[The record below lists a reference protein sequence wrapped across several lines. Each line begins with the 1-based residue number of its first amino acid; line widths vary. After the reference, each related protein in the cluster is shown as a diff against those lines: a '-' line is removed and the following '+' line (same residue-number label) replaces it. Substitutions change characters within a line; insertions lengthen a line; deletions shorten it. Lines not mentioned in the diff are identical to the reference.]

1 METKNEKAASKC
13 SSEMKPEKE
22 SKSLEVPTLAVPTKG
37 FKSMNST
44 DEEKSCLKKCVS
56 VIKYHRKQKDVEK
69 AKGPGNNGSSQSETI
84 SRNRIEV
91 KAPSKQITEIG
102 KRAYAETEQH
112 GEESC
117 LGPDMCISDEYDG
130 LKARFRQDP
139 ASDSQEKL
147 LPEEMIQLLSEQDI
161 QLPEKKMTEILY
173 REAAQYEKSSKKIK
187 KKMKISSH
195 EAAQKE
201 NPAARPISR
210 AGYALGCFST
220 KKKMDCAES
229 VLFVVV
235 SEGNT
240 SLFYAQKV
248 HDSLKARVAALRQ
261 ETSMLNQELRRL
273 PTLCMHLIEDN
284 KILMDELKKM
294 CEPHII
300 EILEA
305 KDPNNNSQ
313 TDLRT

>member
-1 METKNEKAASKC
+1 
-13 SSEMKPEKE
+13 
-22 SKSLEVPTLAVPTKG
+22 
-37 FKSMNST
+37 
-44 DEEKSCLKKCVS
+44 
-56 VIKYHRKQKDVEK
+56 
-69 AKGPGNNGSSQSETI
+69 
-84 SRNRIEV
+84 
-91 KAPSKQITEIG
+91 
-102 KRAYAETEQH
+102 
-112 GEESC
+112 
-117 LGPDMCISDEYDG
+117 MCISDPQDG

-147 LPEEMIQLLSEQDI
+147 LPEEMIQLLCEQDI
-161 QLPEKKMTEILY
+161 QLPEKEMTEILY

-195 EAAQKE
+195 EAAQK
-201 NPAARPISR
+201 PTQFLGLAIP
-210 AGYALGCFST
+210 LGCFST

-229 VLFVVV
+229 
-235 SEGNT
+235 
-240 SLFYAQKV
+240 KV

-273 PTLCMHLIEDN
+273 PTLCMQLIEDN

-294 CEPHII
+294 CEPRII